1 MPKEGEKTFTLRSKE
16 TILKKFSKLSEIHG
30 RSMNKEIETMMIEA
44 IQTYE
49 KKNGPIEVSDPS
61 SGS

>member
-1 MPKEGEKTFTLRSKE
+1 MPKEGEKTFTLRSNE
-16 TILKKFSKLSEIHG
+16 VILKKFSKLSKLHG
-30 RSMNKEIETMMIEA
+30 RSINKEIETLMIEA
-44 IQTYE
+44 IQVYE